1 MPTLTCI
8 INCTAAQGIIH
19 FLVLRCCCKR
29 TDSSES
35 FTHHTSLT
43 SCLFLFLLHT
53 AEVSKKKDK
62 KAKVKKKLKQKLQQ
76 KQERQAQVVK
86 YKDDNVNSEE
96 SVLESHSV
104 Q

>member
-1 MPTLTCI
+1 MLI
-8 INCTAAQGIIH
+8 IP
-19 FLVLRCCCKR
+19 VV
-29 TDSSES
+29 S
-35 FTHHTSLT
+35 F
-43 SCLFLFLLHT
+43 FLFLSHT

-86 YKDDNVNSEE
+86 YLGDNVKCEE
-96 SVLESHSV
+96 SALESHSV